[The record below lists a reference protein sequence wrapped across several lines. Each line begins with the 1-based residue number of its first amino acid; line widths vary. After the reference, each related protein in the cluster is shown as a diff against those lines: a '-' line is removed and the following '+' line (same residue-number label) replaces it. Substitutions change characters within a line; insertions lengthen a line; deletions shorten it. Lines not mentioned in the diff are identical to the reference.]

1 MVGIVTEEIKR
12 EIRARL
18 ALKGM
23 TQQQLAEQLDMHP
36 TTLSRMMAGENV
48 GTLDRWKEVL
58 RAVGL
63 RLKVEVVDEL

>member
-1 MVGIVTEEIKR
+1 MVGIVTNEIKR

-23 TQQQLAEQLDMHP
+23 TQQQLAEQLNIHP
-36 TTLSRMMAGENV
+36 TTLSRMMARENV
-48 GTLDRWKEVL
+48 GTIGKWKEVL

-63 RLKVEVVDEL
+63 RLKVEAVDEP